1 MSQAQQE
8 NEPAPGSVAVPGSEA
23 PSEAASGRAMHGELK
38 DYRQP
43 LVTSLG
49 IILGFL
55 LSYLGGWAAASTSA
69 GAGLL
74 EDRADVAIFC
84 TIVAAVAIFI
94 CVLYRMLNPMLP
106 AGDPLKYYR
115 LTLRLFILG
124 IIVAFGGFL
133 AAWVL

>member
-1 MSQAQQE
+1 MSQAHQG
-8 NEPAPGSVAVPGSEA
+8 NDPAPGSAAVTGSEA
-23 PSEAASGRAMHGELK
+23 PPEPANGRAMHGELK

-55 LSYLGGWAAASTSA
+55 LSYLGGWATASTSA

-74 EDRADVAIFC
+74 EDRADVAIFS

-124 IIVAFGGFL
+124 IVVAFGGFL
-133 AAWVL
+133 VAWVL